1 MAFDFPNSPTNGQV
15 FGNYTWDGEKWV
27 ATSGGSGGAGP
38 QGPPG
43 PQGPQGLTGPT
54 GPAGPTGP
62 KGDPG
67 AQGPAGADGSPGVT
81 QSYVDTADA
90 LRLLKTG
97 GTITGS
103 LIVNS
108 DLTCS
113 NYFSAEGGQVNTTLS
128 LLVLPTNP
136 GHATN
141 KTYVDARTPKIT
153 VSTTA
158 PGSPATNDLWI
169 DIS

>member
-1 MAFDFPNSPTNGQV
+1 MAFNFPDVPTNGQV

-27 ATSGGSGGAGP
+27 LNPGGGSSGGTAA
-38 QGPPG
+38 
-43 PQGPQGLTGPT
+43 TT
-54 GPAGPTGP
+54 TFAPAGNIAAT
-62 KGDPG
+62 DVQ
-67 AQGPAGADGSPGVT
+67 AAIVEL
-81 QSYVDTADA
+81 DTEKLA
-90 LRLLKTG
+90 KTG
-97 GTITGS
+97 GTITGN
-103 LIVNS
+103 LIVNN

-153 VSTTA
+153 VATSA
-158 PGSPATNDLWI
+158 PGSPATNDLWV
-169 DIS
+169 DTT